1 MIAKSIIKRVVLDR
15 IKLRMKD
22 NKVLI
27 LYGPRQTGKTTILH
41 ILSES
46 LDTKIKWWN
55 GDEPDHRIQLQDATS
70 TELRSMIGN
79 SKLVFIDE
87 AQRIENIGLSIKLI
101 VDNMKDVKLIATG
114 SSAFELANKI
124 SEPLTGR
131 KWEFSLYP
139 FSHKELVEHSNSE
152 DERRLLERRLI
163 YGYYPDVVNNPGDES
178 NLLREL
184 ADSYLYKDILTWERI
199 QKPEKLER
207 LLRALALQLGSEV
220 SYNELAQI
228 CGIDN
233 ETVEKYISLLEKAF
247 IVFRLN
253 SFSRNLR
260 NELKKSRKI
269 YFYDNGIRNAIISQ
283 FNPLELRSDTGQL
296 WENFLI
302 SGRLK
307 MLSNAGVHR
316 NRFFW
321 RTSAQQEIDL
331 IEETSGMI
339 SAYEFKWNIQKKAL
353 ISKAF
358 TNAYPDATIL
368 VVTPGNYEQ
377 FLSKP

>member
-1 MIAKSIIKRVVLDR
+1 MVLDR
-15 IKLRMKD
+15 IMSRMKD

-27 LYGPRQTGKTTILH
+27 LYGPRQAGKTTILH
-41 ILSES
+41 MLSDA

-55 GDEPDHRIQLQDATS
+55 GDEPDHRIQLQNSTS

-87 AQRIENIGLSIKLI
+87 AQRIENIGLCIKLI
-101 VDNMKDVKLIATG
+101 VDNVKDVKVLATG

-131 KWEFSLYP
+131 KWEFALHP
-139 FSHKELVEHSNSE
+139 FSHKELSEHTSIE
-152 DERRLLERRLI
+152 DERRLLEKRMI
-163 YGYYPDVVNNPGDES
+163 YGYYPDVINNPGDES

-207 LLRALALQLGSEV
+207 LVRALALQLGNEV
-220 SYNELAQI
+220 SYNELGQI

-269 YFYDNGIRNAIISQ
+269 YFYDNGIRNAVINQ
-283 FNPLELRSDTGQL
+283 FNPLELRSDKGQL

-307 MLSNAGVHR
+307 IMSNAGVHV
-316 NRFFW
+316 NRYFW
-321 RTSAQQEIDL
+321 RTTAQQEIDL
-331 IEETSGMI
+331 IEESDGKI
-339 SAYEFKWNIQKKAL
+339 SAFEFKWNLQKKAK
-353 ISKAF
+353 ISRAF
-358 TNAYPDATIL
+358 TNAYPHADIL
-368 VVTPGNYEQ
+368 VVTPGNYQQ
-377 FLSKP
+377 FLSNP

>member
-1 MIAKSIIKRVVLDR
+1 MITKSIIIRVLLDR

-22 NKVLI
+22 KKVLI

-41 ILSES
+41 ILSEA

-55 GDEPDHRIQLQDATS
+55 GDEPDHRIQLQNATS
-70 TELRSMIGN
+70 TELRSMIGD

-101 VDNMKDVKLIATG
+101 VDNVKDVKVIATG

-139 FSHKELVEHSNSE
+139 FSHKELAEHSSSE
-152 DERRLLERRLI
+152 DERRLLKRRMI

-184 ADSYLYKDILTWERI
+184 ADSYLYKDVLTWERI

-207 LLRALALQLGSEV
+207 LLQVLALQLGSEV

-269 YFYDNGIRNAIISQ
+269 YFYDNGIRNAVISQ
-283 FNPLELRSDTGQL
+283 FNPLELRLDAGQL

-307 MLSNAGVHR
+307 MLSNTGVHMK
-316 NRFFW
+316 RFFW

-358 TNAYPDATIL
+358 TNAYPDAKIL

>member
-1 MIAKSIIKRVVLDR
+1 
-15 IKLRMKD
+15 
-22 NKVLI
+22 
-27 LYGPRQTGKTTILH
+27 
-41 ILSES
+41 
-46 LDTKIKWWN
+46 
-55 GDEPDHRIQLQDATS
+55 
-70 TELRSMIGN
+70 
-79 SKLVFIDE
+79 
-87 AQRIENIGLSIKLI
+87 
-101 VDNMKDVKLIATG
+101 
-114 SSAFELANKI
+114 
-124 SEPLTGR
+124 
-131 KWEFSLYP
+131 
-139 FSHKELVEHSNSE
+139 
-152 DERRLLERRLI
+152 I

-184 ADSYLYKDILTWERI
+184 ADSYLYKDVLTWERI

-207 LLRALALQLGSEV
+207 LLQALALQLGSEV

-269 YFYDNGIRNAIISQ
+269 YFYDNGIRNAVISQ
-283 FNPLELRSDTGQL
+283 FNPLELRLDAGQL

-307 MLSNAGVHR
+307 MLSNTGVHMK
-316 NRFFW
+316 RFFW

-358 TNAYPDATIL
+358 TNAYPDAKIL